1 MQKLHE
7 IMKPNNNSIPSSLLH
22 NNLYSR
28 IHLPAISNASNGGE
42 ERKRKNEELEN

>member
-7 IMKPNNNSIPSSLLH
+7 IMKPNSNNSIPSSLLH

-28 IHLPAISNASNGGE
+28 IHLPAISTVGNVE
-42 ERKRKNEELEN
+42 ERKRKNEEIEN